1 MITLEKID
9 QIVERTGVTY
19 TEAKIALEK
28 NQGDVIEAII
38 YLEQSAPKFGEK
50 FAQNINLK
58 KDDVFSTL
66 RDLIRKGNITKI
78 ILEKEGKTYLEL
90 PVNVVLSMG
99 AMSVIIAQIMLPII
113 AIVGTGLYIGNFRIK
128 VLKDDGSEVDVNEE
142 TQKRILL
149 LKGKVEE
156 KKSDFDDEDVIDIT
170 NISTKTQTDNKEE

>member
-1 MITLEKID
+1 
-9 QIVERTGVTY
+9 
-19 TEAKIALEK
+19 
-28 NQGDVIEAII
+28 
-38 YLEQSAPKFGEK
+38 
-50 FAQNINLK
+50 
-58 KDDVFSTL
+58 
-66 RDLIRKGNITKI
+66 
-78 ILEKEGKTYLEL
+78 
-90 PVNVVLSMG
+90 MG